1 MKVAEEFIRA
11 LYAIR
16 DAIKGENG
24 NDGGSNSGGGSSNE
38 ENFSLNIKSEHEPVG
53 LTYLQGDIN
62 DIYLFDKSK
71 TFVENLNLADAKYD
85 AFSGN
90 EFLYFVYNE
99 NEVSLDDL
107 SKVIV
112 YISPNGNRIC
122 IDFGN
127 SNNEKYEIR
136 NIEYS
141 GKTFNYIVYN
151 DNK

>member
-1 MKVAEEFIRA
+1 MKVAEEFIKA
-11 LYAIR
+11 LYSIR
-16 DAIKGENG
+16 DALRGENG
-24 NDGGSNSGGGSSNE
+24 NEGGSNE

-53 LTYLQGDIN
+53 LTYLRHDIN

-71 TFVENLNLADAKYD
+71 TFIENLKLADAKYN
-85 AFSGN
+85 AFSRN
-90 EFLYFVYNE
+90 ESLYFVYNE

-112 YISPNGNRIC
+112 YFDIKGNGIS

-127 SNNEKYEIR
+127 SYNGKYEIR

-141 GKTFNYIVYN
+141 GKTFSYILYN